1 MATLQKRNQ
10 IYYIVFSKRI
20 DGKLYQK
27 KFSLSTKRKR
37 EAQKKKLEYEE
48 LYMEGKIDPFQGWT
62 PEKHEQHKK
71 NVKAR
76 PDAITLTDLTDIF
89 IKQRTQAN
97 KVTKNNYRRHLDML
111 MDQVGETMPVTMITE
126 GDIRD
131 FCFKDHLA
139 NATKR
144 SYLRH
149 IKVFFR
155 WLKDKGYVKHD
166 VTENID
172 KPKKQSNISDKTI
185 SEAELQEVFKQY
197 RQDILEK
204 KKKGHI
210 KRVHQTRVWFRPV
223 VMTAFY
229 AGLRVK
235 EIVNL
240 KWQDLD
246 FDNQQLTVT
255 GTKSGDERTIP
266 IREKLYSVLK
276 AWHRY
281 HGYPKKGLV
290 FASMKAYAENIA
302 MDKLNISRV
311 FKSYVKAA
319 GLKDTIN
326 FHGLRHS
333 CGTELM
339 RLGFDINETAKI
351 LGHKSLDVTRRYE
364 HLTQT
369 DLSDKMQRLENEE

>member
-1 MATLQKRNQ
+1 M
-10 IYYIVFSKRI
+10 
-20 DGKLYQK
+20 
-27 KFSLSTKRKR
+27 
-37 EAQKKKLEYEE
+37 
-48 LYMEGKIDPFQGWT
+48 
-62 PEKHEQHKK
+62 
-71 NVKAR
+71 
-76 PDAITLTDLTDIF
+76 
-89 IKQRTQAN
+89 
-97 KVTKNNYRRHLDML
+97 
-111 MDQVGETMPVTMITE
+111 
-126 GDIRD
+126 
-131 FCFKDHLA
+131 
-139 NATKR
+139 
-144 SYLRH
+144 
-149 IKVFFR
+149 
-155 WLKDKGYVKHD
+155 
-166 VTENID
+166 
-172 KPKKQSNISDKTI
+172 
-185 SEAELQEVFKQY
+185 FKQY

-246 FDNQQLTVT
+246 LDNQQLTVT

-266 IREKLYSVLK
+266 IREKLFSVLQ

-290 FASMKAYAENIA
+290 FASMKAYAENIK

-369 DLSDKMQRLENEE
+369 DLSDKMQRLEGKDD